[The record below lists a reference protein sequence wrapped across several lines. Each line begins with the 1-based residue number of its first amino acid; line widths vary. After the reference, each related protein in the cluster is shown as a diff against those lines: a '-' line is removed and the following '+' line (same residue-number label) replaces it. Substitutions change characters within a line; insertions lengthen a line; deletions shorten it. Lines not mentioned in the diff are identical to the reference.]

1 VLAKQ
6 GNRHGPAVKVA
17 EFGMAD
23 SVALI
28 WLLGITETMSGVR
41 SIETILVKVLKRE
54 GHKYGHVFVN
64 LGQNRGPGAHRQWI
78 LSQHKRDLC
87 PNFPSL

>member
-54 GHKYGHVFVN
+54 GH
-64 LGQNRGPGAHRQWI
+64 
-78 LSQHKRDLC
+78 
-87 PNFPSL
+87 